1 MCHACAS
8 TYFQP
13 VCRCH
18 QCGIRMDQANTTS
31 TTKLRCGQCLKQQP
45 AYDATIVLA
54 DYVAPINQL
63 VMAMK
68 HAQGLSLAPW
78 LAAQLADALQVHGRH
93 DQDICRPDVALPVPL
108 TQIKLAQ
115 RGFNQ
120 AWEITRPLT
129 QKLNLHTSARQLQ
142 KIRDTLD
149 QHTLP
154 LRERSKNMHQAF
166 AWSTTAGTTKTIQG
180 SHIAI
185 VDDVM
190 TSGATLNEIAQLL
203 KRHGASKV
211 TNLVVCRTPAP
222 ETKLGANPH
231 PSLTG

>member
-1 MCHACAS
+1 MH
-8 TYFQP
+8 
-13 VCRCH
+13 
-18 QCGIRMDQANTTS
+18 
-31 TTKLRCGQCLKQQP
+31 CGQCIKQP
-45 AYDATIVLA
+45 PSYDATVVLT
-54 DYVAPINQL
+54 DYIAPVNQL

-78 LAAQLADALQVHGRH
+78 LAAQLADALQQHCH
-93 DQDICRPDVALPVPL
+93 AQQSKLPDIVLPVPL
-108 TQIKLAQ
+108 SQLKLTQ

-120 AWEITRPLT
+120 AWEITRPLA
-129 QKLNLHTSARQLQ
+129 QRLNIHTGAHQLQ

-154 LRERSKNMHQAF
+154 LKARRKNMHQAF
-166 AWSTTAGTTKTIQG
+166 AWSTTAGTINAIPG
-180 SHIAI
+180 SHIAV

-211 TNLVVCRTPAP
+211 SNLVVCRTPAP
-222 ETKLGANPH
+222 DNKPGANPIH
-231 PSLTG
+231 P